1 MTCERKQF
9 SFVMPWE
16 VVPKGRPRFARVG
29 GFVRTYTDKKTSD
42 FEKTVGIYARQ
53 AMARAGF
60 SKAVAGEEVLAVSI
74 TCYFTPPK
82 SWTKK
87 RLAFFERAHR
97 LPMAQKP
104 DIDNAAKS
112 VLDGMNGIVY
122 DDDKMI
128 FRLTIGKFYR
138 LSKPTVEVS
147 VTVLPAF
154 AEVDY
159 ECE

>member
-1 MTCERKQF
+1 MTDSKDHF
-9 SFVMPWE
+9 SFEMPWE
-16 VVPKGRPRFARVG
+16 VVPKGRPRFARTG

-42 FEKTVGIYARQ
+42 FEKIVAIYARQ
-53 AMARAGF
+53 AMAKAGV
-60 SKAVAGEEVLAVSI
+60 SKAASGEKILSVGIS
-74 TCYFTPPK
+74 CYFQPPK

-112 VLDGMNGIVY
+112 VLDGMNGVVY

-128 FRLTIGKFYR
+128 FRLVAGKYYHAG
-138 LSKPTVEVS
+138 KPRVVVDVNIYPADEV
-147 VTVLPAF
+147 
-154 AEVDY
+154 VDY
-159 ECE
+159 DY